1 MVLMRYLPKSANAS
15 TNCWTKKLMIDFWLA
30 AGLLLLVALSFLL
43 IPVLRVR
50 RAQREEDRTALNVAL
65 YQERVAELQT
75 QQSEGVLNAAQLDTG
90 RAEAAR
96 ELLADTEGVEKP
108 RESRLGKPLPLLA
121 AVLVPV
127 LGLGLY
133 LHYGAI
139 DKVELTREFAQPPVS
154 LADMTQRLERA
165 AAAQPDSAE
174 GLYFLGRAYM
184 AQDRSA
190 DAAKVFERAVALAGR
205 QPELLGQWAQAQY
218 FANNKQ
224 WSPQLQA
231 LTDEALKLDP
241 KEVTSLGLLG
251 IAAFEGQRYQ
261 EAIDYW
267 NRLLALLPEKDNSRA
282 ALQGGIDRA
291 AEKLKEGGAAVA
303 PTAKTAVMKVR
314 VDLAADVK
322 ARALPTDSVFI
333 FARAVSGPPA
343 PLAAKRVT
351 VADLP
356 VTVELGDADAMMPQ
370 LKLSNFPEVQ
380 LVARISRAGQPTAGE
395 WIGRSQPL
403 ASSTTATQQ
412 LTIDSPD
419 K

>member
-1 MVLMRYLPKSANAS
+1 
-15 TNCWTKKLMIDFWLA
+15 MIDFWLA

-43 IPVLRVR
+43 IPVLRER

-65 YQERVAELQT
+65 YQERVAELQS
-75 QQSEGVLNAAQLDTG
+75 QQAEGVLDAAQMDSG

-96 ELLADTEGVEKP
+96 ELLADTEGVAPTRVSK
-108 RESRLGKPLPLLA
+108 LGKPLPLLA

-133 LHYGAI
+133 MHFGAA
-139 DKVELTREFAQPPVS
+139 DKVELTREFAQAPQS
-154 LADMTQRLERA
+154 MEEMTRRLERA
-165 AAAQPDSAE
+165 VAAQPDSAE
-174 GLYFLGRAYM
+174 GLYFLGRTYM
-184 AQDRSA
+184 AQDRPA
-190 DAAKVFERAVALAGR
+190 DAAKMFERAANLAGR

-218 FANNKQ
+218 FADGKK
-224 WSPQLQA
+224 WSDKIQV
-231 LTDEALKLDP
+231 LTDEALKADP

-251 IAAFEGQRYQ
+251 IAAFEGERYQ
-261 EAIDYW
+261 QAIDYW
-267 NRLLALLPEKDNSRA
+267 NRLLEQLPANDKSRE
-282 ALQGGIDRA
+282 ALQGGIARA
-291 AEKLKEGGAAVA
+291 TEKLEASGGKVA
-303 PTAKTAVMKVR
+303 QAPVAKTALLKVS
-314 VDLAADVK
+314 VDLASELKGKVQ
-322 ARALPTDSVFI
+322 PGDSVFI

-343 PLAAKRVT
+343 PLAAKRLT

-380 LVARISRAGQPTAGE
+380 LVARVSRAGQPTAGE
-395 WIGRSQPL
+395 WVGRSGPL
-403 ASSTTATQQ
+403 ASSTTAPQK

>member
-1 MVLMRYLPKSANAS
+1 
-15 TNCWTKKLMIDFWLA
+15 MIDFWLA

-108 RESRLGKPLPLLA
+108 RESRLGKPLLLLA

>member
-1 MVLMRYLPKSANAS
+1 
-15 TNCWTKKLMIDFWLA
+15 MIDFWLA
-30 AGLLLLVALSFLL
+30 AGLLLLIALSFLL
-43 IPVLRVR
+43 IPVLRGR

-65 YQERVAELQT
+65 YQERVAELQN
-75 QQSEGVLNAAQLDTG
+75 QQAEGVLDAAQLDSG

-96 ELLADTEGVEKP
+96 ELLADTEGAAP
-108 RESRLGKPLPLLA
+108 LRESRLGRPLPLLA

-127 LGLGLY
+127 LGVALY
-133 LHYGAI
+133 LHFGAS

-154 LADMTQRLERA
+154 MEDMTQRLERA

-174 GLYFLGRAYM
+174 GLYFLARAYM

-190 DAAKVFERAVALAGR
+190 DAAKIFERTVALAGR

-218 FANNKQ
+218 FAANKK
-224 WSPQLQA
+224 WSPEIQA

-251 IAAFEGQRYQ
+251 IAAFEGERYAQ
-261 EAIDYW
+261 AIDYW
-267 NRLLALLPEKDNSRA
+267 NRLLAQLPPDDSSRA

-291 AEKLKEGGAAVA
+291 TEKLKERGATVA
-303 PTAKTAVMKVR
+303 QAPANALLKVR
-314 VDLAADVK
+314 VALSAEVK
-322 ARALPTDSVFI
+322 AKAQPGDSVFI
-333 FARAVSGPPA
+333 FARAIKGPPA
-343 PLAAKRVT
+343 PLAVKRVT

-370 LKLSNFPEVQ
+370 LKLSGFPEVQ

-403 ASSTTATQQ
+403 ASSTTALQS

-419 K
+419 Q

>member
-1 MVLMRYLPKSANAS
+1 
-15 TNCWTKKLMIDFWLA
+15 MIDFWLA
-30 AGLLLLVALSFLL
+30 TGLLLLIALSFLL
-43 IPVLRVR
+43 LPILRER
-50 RAQREEDRTALNVAL
+50 RVQREEDRTALNVAL
-65 YQERVAELQT
+65 YQERVAELQA
-75 QQSEGVLNAAQLDTG
+75 QQLEGVLSAEQMDSG

-96 ELLADTEGVEKP
+96 ELLADTEGVAP
-108 RESRLGKPLPLLA
+108 ARVSRLGKPLPLLA
-121 AVLVPV
+121 ALLVPV
-127 LGLGLY
+127 LGLALY
-133 LHYGAI
+133 LHFGAS
-139 DKVELTREFAQPPVS
+139 DKVELTREFAQAPQSVEE
-154 LADMTQRLERA
+154 MTRRLERA
-165 AAAQPDSAE
+165 VAAQPDSAE

-184 AQDRSA
+184 AQDRA
-190 DAAKVFERAVALAGR
+190 GDAAKVFERTVKVAGR

-218 FANNKQ
+218 FADGKQ
-224 WSPQLQA
+224 WSPQVQA
-231 LTDEALKLDP
+231 LTDEALKIDP

-267 NRLLALLPEKDNSRA
+267 NRLLAQLPPADNSRV

-291 AEKLKEGGAAVA
+291 AEKLKESGGTVA
-303 PTAKTAVMKVR
+303 QKTVMKVR
-314 VDLAADVK
+314 VDLSAEIK
-322 ARALPTDSVFI
+322 AKALPGDSVFI

-351 VADLP
+351 VAELP

-380 LVARISRAGQPTAGE
+380 LVARISRAGQPTTGE

-403 ASSTTATQQ
+403 ASSTTALQQ

>member
-1 MVLMRYLPKSANAS
+1 
-15 TNCWTKKLMIDFWLA
+15 MIDFWLA

-43 IPVLRVR
+43 IPVLRER

-65 YQERVAELQT
+65 YQERVAELQS
-75 QQSEGVLNAAQLDTG
+75 QQAEGVLDATQMDSG

-96 ELLADTEGVEKP
+96 ELLADTEGVAAP
-108 RESRLGKPLPLLA
+108 RVSKLGKPLPLLA

-133 LHYGAI
+133 MHFGAA
-139 DKVELTREFAQPPVS
+139 DKVELTREFAQAPQS
-154 LADMTQRLERA
+154 MEEMTQRLERA
-165 AAAQPDSAE
+165 VAAQPDSAE
-174 GLYFLGRAYM
+174 GLYFLGRTYM
-184 AQDRSA
+184 AQERPA
-190 DAAKVFERAVALAGR
+190 DAAKMFERAANLAGR

-218 FANNKQ
+218 FADGKK
-224 WSPQLQA
+224 WSDKIQA
-231 LTDEALKLDP
+231 LTDEALKADP

-251 IAAFEGQRYQ
+251 IAAFEGERYQ

-267 NRLLALLPEKDNSRA
+267 NRLLAQLPPEDNSRA
-282 ALQGGIDRA
+282 ALQGGIKRA
-291 AEKLKEGGAAVA
+291 AERLEASGGKVAQAPVAAKAALLKVS
-303 PTAKTAVMKVR
+303 
-314 VDLAADVK
+314 VDLASELRSKVK
-322 ARALPTDSVFI
+322 PGDSVFI
-333 FARAVSGPPA
+333 FARATSGPPA
-343 PLAAKRVT
+343 PLAAKRLT

-395 WIGRSQPL
+395 WVGRSGPL
-403 ASSTTATQQ
+403 ASSTTALQK

-419 K
+419 Q